1 MKTKEKE
8 TKQLELIMKTTDKN
22 QKIQEFKM
30 RIQEFKMR
38 KIDKKHLMILKN

>member
-1 MKTKEKE
+1 
-8 TKQLELIMKTTDKN
+8 MKTTDKQ

-38 KIDKKHLMILKN
+38 KIDKKDLMILKN